1 MLALVKHRFLFGYF
15 AASINHGSMLTTILA
30 TLDEFT
36 QKFDNMRAIQ
46 WNGRAHNLDA
56 SLMPLAVQN
65 SGGQQALGMKLPI
78 MGAQGGIFPAN
89 VAQLNA
95 LRAQDITALQD
106 VYNDTFGII
115 EDDTVANRVSKFR
128 YFIGA

>member
-1 MLALVKHRFLFGYF
+1 
-15 AASINHGSMLTTILA
+15 
-30 TLDEFT
+30 
-36 QKFDNMRAIQ
+36 MRAIQ

-65 SGGQQALGMKLPI
+65 SRGQQALGTKPPI

-95 LRAQDITALQD
+95 LTAQDITALQD
-106 VYNDTFGII
+106 FYNDTFGIVGN
-115 EDDTVANRVSKFR
+115 DTVANRVSKSLISSGSTKKVFVKPNLDC
-128 YFIGA
+128 IGRFKLVACSANDEAFLSTS